1 MTVDPISERQWPKM
15 GRCMPAHK
23 GSLNSM
29 SEHNEAAHTGRVEA
43 HRLDGF
49 IDAAFAFA
57 VSVMV
62 IAGAE
67 VPHSVSDLLLALD
80 RIPGFACSFATLM
93 MFWHRHVGWRDRF
106 RLHDATTIRLSLM
119 LVFFALIFVYPL
131 DFLFQSLFSSIYEG
145 YAHTA
150 LANEPVIGS
159 ERELRALYICYAT
172 AYGCMAGCLALLY
185 RHSLRRSPSLSA
197 VQRIEARET
206 YYVQCG
212 SIAVAILSLLTALLM
227 PTTNNPWWNSLPGMV
242 YVLLTIVYTLTGRWS
257 RRALAQAA

>member
-1 MTVDPISERQWPKM
+1 
-15 GRCMPAHK
+15 
-23 GSLNSM
+23 M
-29 SEHNEAAHTGRVEA
+29 SEQSEAVRTGRVEV

-93 MFWHRHVGWRDRF
+93 IFWHRHVRWRDHF
-106 RLHDATTIRLSLM
+106 RLHDAATTRLSLM

-131 DFLFQSLFSSIYEG
+131 DFLFQSMFSSVYQG
-145 YAHTA
+145 YTHTV
-150 LANEPVIGS
+150 LPNEPVIGS
-159 ERELRALYICYAT
+159 MRELRALFICYAT
-172 AYGCMAGCLALLY
+172 AYACMAGCLALLY
-185 RHSLRRSPSLSA
+185 RHGLRQSPSLSA
-197 VQRIEARET
+197 AQRIEARET

-212 SIAVAILSLLTALLM
+212 SIAVAVLSLLVAFVM
-227 PTTNNPWWNSLPGMV
+227 PQTGNPWWNSLPGMI
-242 YVLLTIVYTLTGRWS
+242 YALLTVVYSVAGRWS
-257 RRALAQAA
+257 RRTLAQLI

>member
-1 MTVDPISERQWPKM
+1 
-15 GRCMPAHK
+15 MPGHK
-23 GSLNSM
+23 GNPNFM
-29 SEHNEAAHTGRVEA
+29 SEHSEAAHTGRVEA

-67 VPHSVSDLLLALD
+67 VPHSLSDLLLAPN

-93 MFWHRHVGWRDRF
+93 MFWHRHVQWRDCF

-131 DFLFQSLFSSIYEG
+131 DFLFQAMFSSIYDA
-145 YAHTA
+145 YAHA
-150 LANEPVIGS
+150 PLPNEPVIGS
-159 ERELRALYICYAT
+159 EHDLKALFICYAA

-185 RHSLRRSPSLSA
+185 RHSLQRSPSLSPA
-197 VQRIEARET
+197 QRIQARET

-212 SIAVAILSLLTALLM
+212 SMVVAVLSLLATLVM
-227 PTTNNPWWNSLPGMV
+227 PNSNSPWWNSLPGML
-242 YVLLTIVYTLTGRWS
+242 YALLTVVYSLAGRWS
-257 RRALAQAA
+257 RRALAQVEVA

>member
-1 MTVDPISERQWPKM
+1 
-15 GRCMPAHK
+15 MPGHK
-23 GSLNSM
+23 GNSNIM
-29 SEHNEAAHTGRVEA
+29 SEHSEAAHVGRVEA

-93 MFWHRHVGWRDRF
+93 MFWHRHVHWRDRF

-131 DFLFQSLFSSIYEG
+131 DFLFQALFSSIYEG
-145 YAHTA
+145 FAHA
-150 LANEPVIGS
+150 PLANQPVIGS
-159 ERELRALYICYAT
+159 EHELKALFICYAA

-185 RHSLRRSPSLSA
+185 RHSLRQSPSLSA
-197 VQRIEARET
+197 AQRIEARET

-212 SIAVAILSLLTALLM
+212 SIAVSVLSLLTALLM
-227 PTTNNPWWNSLPGMV
+227 PNNNSPWWNSLPGMV
-242 YVLLTIVYTLTGRWS
+242 YMLLSVVYSLAGRWS
-257 RRALAQAA
+257 RRALAHVA

>member
-1 MTVDPISERQWPKM
+1 
-15 GRCMPAHK
+15 MPWHK

-29 SEHNEAAHTGRVEA
+29 SEHSEAAHIGRVEA

-93 MFWHRHVGWRDRF
+93 MFWHRHVSWRDRF

-131 DFLFQSLFSSIYEG
+131 DFLFQSMFSSIYEG
-145 YAHTA
+145 YAHA
-150 LANEPVIGS
+150 QLANEPVIAS
-159 ERELRALYICYAT
+159 EHELKALYICYAA

-185 RHSLRRSPSLSA
+185 RHSLRRSQSLPVA
-197 VQRIEARET
+197 QQIGARET

-212 SIAVAILSLLTALLM
+212 SIVVAMLSLLTALLM
-227 PTTNNPWWNSLPGMV
+227 PNNNSPLWNSLPGMV
-242 YVLLTIVYTLTGRWS
+242 YVLLTVVYTLTGRWS
-257 RRALAQAA
+257 RQALAQAA